1 MRFFHGMG
9 YCLTGVRV
17 ALDHGGLGDGFL
29 FLELLSMLYAYIR
42 VSTEK
47 QTVENQRFE
56 IQRFCASHQLDVNV
70 WCEETVSG
78 NAPLSRRKLGRLLRR
93 LKPDDVFLCTE
104 ISRLG
109 RNLFTIMDV
118 LAKCMR
124 KKVKLMTIKDHFCLV
139 DDLQCKVLAF
149 AFGLASEIERKLIAQ
164 RTTESLARL
173 KAEGKKL
180 GRPKGSPNHK
190 HKLSG
195 KEEVILEG
203 LRSHQSQTQIA
214 KKLKVHRNTLRKF
227 IEDNHLCP

>member
-1 MRFFHGMG
+1 MSPWTMVVWAMGSFFWSF
-9 YCLTGVRV
+9 CQCFTPTFAFPPKNRPSKTNDLKSSVSVPLISLRSTSGVR
-17 ALDHGGLGDGFL
+17 
-29 FLELLSMLYAYIR
+29 
-42 VSTEK
+42 K
-47 QTVENQRFE
+47 RF
-56 IQRFCASHQLDVNV
+56 RA
-70 WCEETVSG
+70 TP
-78 NAPLSRRKLGRLLRR
+78 PLSRRKLGRLLRR

-124 KKVKLMTIKDHFCLV
+124 KKVKPMTIKDHFCLV

-149 AFGLASEIERKLIAQ
+149 AFGLDSEIERKLIAQ

-180 GRPKGSPNHK
+180 GRPKGSLNHK

>member
-1 MRFFHGMG
+1 
-9 YCLTGVRV
+9 
-17 ALDHGGLGDGFL
+17 
-29 FLELLSMLYAYIR
+29 MLYAYIR

-56 IQRFCASHQLDVNV
+56 NQRFCASHQLEVNV

-78 NAPLSRRKLGRLLRR
+78 NALLSRRKLGRLLRR

-149 AFGLASEIERKLIAQ
+149 AFGLASEIERKLI
-164 RTTESLARL
+164 
-173 KAEGKKL
+173 
-180 GRPKGSPNHK
+180 
-190 HKLSG
+190 
-195 KEEVILEG
+195 LEG